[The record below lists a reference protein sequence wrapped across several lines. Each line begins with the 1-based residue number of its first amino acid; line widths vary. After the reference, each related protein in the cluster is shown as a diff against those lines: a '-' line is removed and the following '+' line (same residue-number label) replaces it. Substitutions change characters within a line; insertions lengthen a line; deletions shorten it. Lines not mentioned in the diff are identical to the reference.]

1 MDGVR
6 SLLLPRC
13 VTRSRNIH
21 NNSSL
26 SVFHWRGWAVHTCHR
41 SRRPFNMSILSSLS
55 SRLHNKR
62 VPFFCPRVC
71 QRPCQNNPL
80 LLRLRRWRW
89 IWQVSLM
96 TIMVAPLVVFT
107 CQKEKEGNGLAARD
121 TESVSSSSLSRT
133 SGPRR
138 EDKFFSFLPSSV
150 LYLCC
155 RVISEPRP
163 FWRKITSIK

>member
-62 VPFFCPRVC
+62 VPLFCPRVC

-96 TIMVAPLVVFT
+96 TIMAPLVVFT
-107 CQKEKEGNGLAARD
+107 CQKERKETDWRRVTPKA
-121 TESVSSSSLSRT
+121 SLLLLYLGRRGRAEKT
-133 SGPRR
+133 S
-138 EDKFFSFLPSSV
+138 FFSFFHRRSCTCAAVSLASPA
-150 LYLCC
+150 L
-155 RVISEPRP
+155 
-163 FWRKITSIK
+163 FGRK

>member
-107 CQKEKEGNGLAARD
+107 CQKERKETDWRRVTPKA
-121 TESVSSSSLSRT
+121 SL
-133 SGPRR
+133 
-138 EDKFFSFLPSSV
+138 LL
-150 LYLCC
+150 LYLG
-155 RVISEPRP
+155 RRGRAE
-163 FWRKITSIK
+163 KTSFFLFCHRRSCTCAAVSLASPALFGGK